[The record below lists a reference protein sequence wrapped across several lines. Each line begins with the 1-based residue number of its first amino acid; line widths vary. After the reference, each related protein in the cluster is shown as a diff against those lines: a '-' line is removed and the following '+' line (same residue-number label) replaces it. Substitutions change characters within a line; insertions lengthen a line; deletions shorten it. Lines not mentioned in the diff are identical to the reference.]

1 MDALAGAG
9 WRKAGMV
16 SIDGATVVLGDPRA
30 FLSWRAKGAPFP
42 VAHGR
47 AWVLQE
53 KLAFYI
59 TMDDLDCP
67 VEKCFAGADVVAVRV
82 EQVNDIA
89 ELAGSW
95 SEIGKLSLDSPCC
108 VVIDPTLPIPDQALE
123 LLRSSPTEDTDLCT
137 ATGHI
142 VGALLIATAGSYLVE
157 VFTTEDETLGV
168 RLRLRPSSLG
178 GDSTATTEITPKG
191 T

>member
-1 MDALAGAG
+1 MDALAGVE
-9 WRKAGMV
+9 WRGAGMV
-16 SIDGATVVLGDPRA
+16 SIDGATVVLGDPDA
-30 FLSWRAKGAPFP
+30 FLSWKANGAPFP
-42 VAHGR
+42 VMHER
-47 AWVLQE
+47 AWVLEE

-67 VEKCFAGADVVAVRV
+67 VEKGFAGADVVAVRV

-142 VGALLIATAGSYLVE
+142 VGALLSATVGSYLVE
-157 VFTTEDETLGV
+157 VFSTADDTLGV
-168 RLRLRPSSLG
+168 RLRVRPAFPG
-178 GDSTATTEITPKG
+178 GNTTTTKFNPKG
-191 T
+191 I

>member
-1 MDALAGAG
+1 MDALAGVD
-9 WRKAGMV
+9 WRRAGMV
-16 SIDGATVVLGDPRA
+16 SIEGATIVLGDPDA
-30 FLSWRAKGAPFP
+30 FLSWKAKGSPFP
-42 VAHGR
+42 VTHGR
-47 AWVLQE
+47 VWVFEE

-67 VEKCFAGADVVAVRV
+67 VEKGFAGADVVAVRV

-95 SEIGKLSLDSPCC
+95 SEIGKLSLESPCC

-137 ATGHI
+137 ARGHI
-142 VGALLIATAGSYLVE
+142 VGALLSVNVGSYLVE
-157 VFTTEDETLGV
+157 VFSTADDTLGV
-168 RLRLRPSSLG
+168 RLRVRPAFPG
-178 GDSTATTEITPKG
+178 GDSTTTKIPPKG
-191 T
+191 I